1 MSRST
6 SQPAAGGEALALR
19 WGGSNLMYAG
29 LLVGSMKGSGG
40 ESPETVSIETGDT
53 VYDDDGHV
61 LGIVNEFTDEGFGV
75 EVIEAGPEVEMGGET
90 ADPADSED
98 EEDIPGKEFGEGY
111 LMWRCE
117 DCGEMG
123 DLEDGIPEEC
133 PDCGAPKEHIHMAQ
147 ED

>member
-1 MSRST
+1 M
-6 SQPAAGGEALALR
+6 GD
-19 WGGSNLMYAG
+19 
-29 LLVGSMKGSGG
+29 SGDDP
-40 ESPETVSIETGDT
+40 PETVSIESGDT

-61 LGIVNEFTDEGFGV
+61 LGIVDEFTDEGFGV
-75 EVIEAGPEVEMGGET
+75 EVIEAGPDVEMAEAHAEKTDHG
-90 ADPADSED
+90 DED

-123 DLEDGIPEEC
+123 DLDDGIPEEC
-133 PDCGAPKEHIHMAQ
+133 PNCGAPKEHIHMAQ